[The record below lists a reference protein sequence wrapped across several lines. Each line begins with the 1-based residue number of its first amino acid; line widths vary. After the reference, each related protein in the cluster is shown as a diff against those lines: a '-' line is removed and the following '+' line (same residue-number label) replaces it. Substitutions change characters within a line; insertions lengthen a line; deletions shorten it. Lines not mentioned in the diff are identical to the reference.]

1 MFRALL
7 VLPIFFATSGCDGSP
22 SGTLHWMGYATSAAG
37 RIEWMFLDGF
47 RTADDCDHA
56 VRYNIGTGRDNGA
69 YRHPAGCVYASNS
82 RWWSYLVNVAYQ
94 MAGYSQAGAMECLVS
109 RSTRPEAEKGG
120 LQYSPVTKGSPREG
134 ATYYCVM

>member
-1 MFRALL
+1 
-7 VLPIFFATSGCDGSP
+7 
-22 SGTLHWMGYATSAAG
+22 MGYATSTAG
-37 RIEWMFLDGF
+37 KVEWVFLSKF
-47 RTADDCDHA
+47 QTADDCDHA
-56 VRYNIGTGRDNGA
+56 VRYFIGTGRDNGA
-69 YRHPAGCVYASNS
+69 YRHPAGCVYGSNS

-109 RSTRPEAEKGG
+109 RSTYPDAEKDG